1 MNAPYSDVQFLSSY
15 RTATVLSIADKMGR
29 EALNISKSIDI
40 LDHIYSLPSPQQEEA
55 MDAIRNIE
63 RRAMAV
69 QKPQAGLLRLMD
81 YLAERGI
88 RKGICTR
95 NFE

>member
-1 MNAPYSDVQFLSSY
+1 LLSPDK
-15 RTATVLSIADKMGR
+15 LSR
-29 EALNISKSIDI
+29 EVLNIPKSTDI

-55 MDAIRNIE
+55 MNAIRDIE
-63 RRAMAV
+63 RRAMQV
-69 QKPQAGLLRLMD
+69 QKPQPGLLQLMD
-81 YLAERGI
+81 YLAEKGI